1 MNREVSGKNWSSSMR
16 MVSSSQSSK
25 STWPQLTSQLTS
37 FFARKKERTHT
48 HTTSHVWEITLYLR
62 LGAIMNST
70 KRTWGCV

>member
-37 FFARKKERTHT
+37 FFCKEKRTDTHT
-48 HTTSHVWEITLYLR
+48 HHITC
-62 LGAIMNST
+62 LGDHL
-70 KRTWGCV
+70 VP